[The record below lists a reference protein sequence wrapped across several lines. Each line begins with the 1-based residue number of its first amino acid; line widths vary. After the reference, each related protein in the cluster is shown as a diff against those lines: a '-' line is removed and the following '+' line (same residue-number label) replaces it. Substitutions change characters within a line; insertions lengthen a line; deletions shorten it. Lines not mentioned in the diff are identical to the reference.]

1 MVNTPIGQL
10 RMLGMLEGVSFLMLL
25 FVAMPLKYAWGYPLA
40 VRIVGLI
47 HGLLF
52 MGLCAAL
59 VNVKQVVGWDI
70 RRTGLIFL
78 AALMP
83 FGPFVVDGSLRRED
97 AALKASGQR

>member
-1 MVNTPIGQL
+1 MPKTVIGQL
-10 RMLGMLEGVSFLMLL
+10 RMLGMLEGLSFLVLL
-25 FVAMPLKYAWGYPLA
+25 FIAMPLKYVWGYPLA

-52 MGLCAAL
+52 MGFCAAL
-59 VNVKQVVGWDI
+59 YNVKQVVGWDI
-70 RRTGLIFL
+70 RRTGLVFL

-97 AALKASGQR
+97 AALQPSRAR